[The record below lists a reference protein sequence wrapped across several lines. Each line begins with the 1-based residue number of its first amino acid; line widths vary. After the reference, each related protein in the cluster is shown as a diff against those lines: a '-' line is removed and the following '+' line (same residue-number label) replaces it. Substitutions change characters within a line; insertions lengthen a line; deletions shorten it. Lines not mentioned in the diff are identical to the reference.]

1 MKGPPGRRAAATVGP
16 QQPASQRIVYDTMQL
31 DDEKRPR
38 DAGKR
43 HGGRT
48 QEGLSPMPATKGS
61 RAPERGNRVAQARK
75 RAKLTQPQLAEKVGV
90 GRATIARIEAGR
102 QSPSVVLALKI
113 ARELGEPVETLFGGE
128 R

>member
-1 MKGPPGRRAAATVGP
+1 
-16 QQPASQRIVYDTMQL
+16 MQV
-31 DDEKRPR
+31 DNEKRPR

-48 QEGLSPMPATKGS
+48 QEDLSPMPATKGS
-61 RAPERGNRVAQARK
+61 RAPGRGHRVAQARK
-75 RAKLTQPQLAEKVGV
+75 RTGLTQPQLAEKVGV
-90 GRATIARIEAGR
+90 GRATIARIEADR